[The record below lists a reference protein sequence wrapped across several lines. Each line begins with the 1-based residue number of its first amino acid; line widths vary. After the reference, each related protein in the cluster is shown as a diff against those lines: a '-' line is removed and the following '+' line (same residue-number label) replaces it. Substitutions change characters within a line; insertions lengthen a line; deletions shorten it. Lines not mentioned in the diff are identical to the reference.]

1 MSTKKTIAQ
10 LLQQPHDIPRIVRF
24 TRTGI
29 AIPGAFRRDTK
40 RWQDSTEQRTLR
52 GRIVG
57 IPALTW
63 KHHRA
68 GATTFTPWPIA
79 GTKPYLMVRLATRRH
94 GVLTLPLP
102 PSAADELLR
111 LETELG
117 SIADIDLVV
126 SMIDRGN
133 YFYATFAEVKR
144 RAA

>member
-1 MSTKKTIAQ
+1 MIAEI
-10 LLQQPHDIPRIVRF
+10 LQQQHDTPKIVNF

-29 AIPGAFRRDTK
+29 VIPEDYRRDV
-40 RWQDSTEQRTLR
+40 DATEQCTLR

-63 KHHRA
+63 KHHRW
-68 GATTFTPWPIA
+68 GATSFAPWPIE

-102 PSAADELLR
+102 PSAAEELKR
-111 LETELG
+111 LEAELDQP
-117 SIADIDLVV
+117 ITDIDLVV
-126 SMIDRGN
+126 SMVDRGN
-133 YFYATFAEVKR
+133 YFYATFAEAKR

>member
-1 MSTKKTIAQ
+1 MIAQ
-10 LLQQPHDIPRIVRF
+10 LLQQPHDPPKIVRF

-29 AIPGAFRRDTK
+29 VIPSGFRGLNKDGNVE
-40 RWQDSTEQRTLR
+40 WQVVGEQRTLR

-57 IPALTW
+57 IPTVGW
-63 KHHRA
+63 KR
-68 GATTFTPWPIA
+68 GLVFSPWPSA
-79 GTKPYLMVRLATRRH
+79 GTKRYLMVRLATRRH

-111 LETELG
+111 LEAELG
-117 SIADIDLVV
+117 SITDVDVVV

-133 YFYATFAEVKR
+133 YFYATFAEAKR